1 MTEILTAQPMEL
13 PQLTPEQDQEIYEA
27 LDYGSPREAQARL
40 NRYFVQK
47 ALRLDFRP
55 TQHIYCAT
63 DSDRGWFSRIQKV
76 RHSKYKSMAGLVE
89 AYLEIEAAIQ
99 GVEEFVY
106 GD

>member
-1 MTEILTAQPMEL
+1 MTEILTAQPMGL

-40 NRYFVQK
+40 NRYLVQK
-47 ALRLDFRP
+47 ALRLDFIP

-63 DSDRGWFSRIQKV
+63 ESDRGWFSRIQKV

-89 AYLEIEAAIQ
+89 ADVEIEVAIQ

-106 GD
+106 E

>member
-1 MTEILTAQPMEL
+1 MTEILTAQPMEV

-27 LDYGSPREAQARL
+27 LDYGDPRSAQARL
-40 NRYFVQK
+40 ARYTVQK
-47 ALRLDFRP
+47 ALRLDFIP

-89 AYLEIEAAIQ
+89 
-99 GVEEFVY
+99 GDVENEVTTLDLWEVIY
-106 GD
+106 E